1 MSIKSKHPESAL
13 PTAVVMKLAAVIDD
27 VCSEKRNKKLVANEQ
42 AVLVLFNGLSS
53 SETNASLQ
61 LLSQLLDQKVYEA
74 SVSQVISGYIG
85 ETEKNLEKLLTSARL
100 KNKILFFDE
109 ADALFGKR
117 TDVKDAND
125 KYANQEVSYFFQR
138 LASYPGLVILA
149 SRKPVKPGVK
159 LKRIIRY
166 QV

>member
-42 AVLVLFNGLSS
+42 VVLVLFNGLSS

-85 ETEKNLEKLLTSARL
+85 ETEKNLDKLLTSTRL

-117 TDVKDAND
+117 TDAND